1 MLIGQLHPCLLS
13 GREAVL
19 KLDVA
24 FDRKQLNA
32 QIEIVLS
39 RTQGEHGRN
48 FICRLGERHA
58 FNVAPDMH
66 RPRENSRRFVIG
78 LETGAFEL
86 LKNLRSFS
94 PIVKPNETFG
104 FA

>member
-1 MLIGQLHPCLLS
+1 LR

-24 FDRKQLNA
+24 LNRKQLNA

-39 RTQGEHGRN
+39 RTRGKHGRN
-48 FICRLGERHA
+48 FICRFGERHA

-66 RPRENSRRFVIG
+66 RSSEKSRRFVIG
-78 LETGAFEL
+78 LVTGAFEL
-86 LKNLRSFS
+86 LKNLRSLS
-94 PIVKPNETFG
+94 PIVKPSKTFSLV
-104 FA
+104 